1 VVVLVRKFRNV
12 LLAAV
17 LGMFV
22 LGMLMRVSVACSIG
36 VAVFVLVRNMLM
48 LMSVRDPAGMLVLVF
63 MVVGGVGLGCHS
75 ICIHC
80 IQIESC
86 SLSREF

>member
-1 VVVLVRKFRNV
+1 
-12 LLAAV
+12 
-17 LGMFV
+17 
-22 LGMLMRVSVACSIG
+22 
-36 VAVFVLVRNMLM
+36 
-48 LMSVRDPAGMLVLVF
+48 MSVRDPAGMLVLVF